1 MALRSRSRT
10 ATATSG
16 PGRGPHSDGR
26 SRHRR
31 RPTTR
36 GRVRHRH
43 AASADELQRRAEALF
58 AERAGERRD
67 SGKGPP
73 SGGRPGVTEEA
84 DAARLGDVRAVDVV
98 GSADVVGFVGR
109 APRKAGAPEFG
120 PRGEGA
126 AEGARWDHG
135 SAESARSDGGPREG
149 DRTDADSSSSSSS
162 SSGGGGWRDADP
174 RSGDWRERAGLAL
187 RERMPVW
194 LQTRCGLER
203 RNVVALSVLLVVAAV
218 FALQHFWSGRT
229 QPVQAPE
236 VVRAAAP
243 FGESGTESGQSGA
256 GGRRGPAEP
265 AVSGGGSNTAGAPGA
280 EIVVDVGGKVR
291 EPGIQR
297 LPAGSRVADALKAA
311 GGVRPGTNT
320 DTLNRARFLVDGEQ
334 VVVGGPP
341 APAPVAGTGGPGTG
355 GSVTGGPVGAAA
367 PVSLNT
373 ATVDQLDTL
382 PGVGPV
388 LAQHIVDYR
397 TQHGGF
403 RSVDELREVNG
414 IGDRRFADLRNLVQP

>member
-10 ATATSG
+10 ATTTSG

-31 RPTTR
+31 PPGTQ

-43 AASADELQRRAEALF
+43 ADSADELQRRAEVLF
-58 AERAGERRD
+58 AERAGQRRD

-73 SGGRPGVTEEA
+73 PGGPRVHDEA
-84 DAARLGDVRAVDVV
+84 VGSDPERLEAAGAVDVAEA
-98 GSADVVGFVGR
+98 GSAADAVGFVER
-109 APRKAGAPEFG
+109 ARWEAGAAEEEWRDGG
-120 PRGEGA
+120 P
-126 AEGARWDHG
+126 AEGARRDAG
-135 SAESARSDGGPREG
+135 SREG
-149 DRTDADSSSSSSS
+149 S
-162 SSGGGGWRDADP
+162 WRDADTGGGAW
-174 RSGDWRERAGLAL
+174 RDTDSGTGNGNGSEYGYGDRRWRERAGSAL

-194 LQTRCGLER
+194 LQARCGLER

-218 FALQHFWSGRT
+218 FAVQHFWTGRT
-229 QPVQAPE
+229 QSVQAPE

-243 FGESGTESGQSGA
+243 FGESGESGASSA
-256 GGRRGPAEP
+256 GGRRGAAGP
-265 AVSGGGSNTAGAPGA
+265 AVSGGIPNTAGPAGA

-334 VVVGGPP
+334 VIVGGPAAP
-341 APAPVAGTGGPGTG
+341 APAPGTGGPAA
-355 GSVTGGPVGAAA
+355 GGPAAA

-397 TQHGGF
+397 TRHGGF

>member
-31 RPTTR
+31 PPGTQ

-43 AASADELQRRAEALF
+43 AASADELQRRAEVLF

-73 SGGRPGVTEEA
+73 PGGPGVDDEPAGNAPE
-84 DAARLGDVRAVDVV
+84 RLKSAGAVDVTEA
-98 GSADVVGFVGR
+98 GSAADAVGFVER
-109 APRKAGAPEFG
+109 ARWEAGAAQKGRPDG
-120 PRGEGA
+120 DS
-126 AEGARWDHG
+126 AEGSRRDAG
-135 SAESARSDGGPREG
+135 SREG
-149 DRTDADSSSSSSS
+149 LC
-162 SSGGGGWRDADP
+162 RDADT
-174 RSGDWRERAGLAL
+174 RDQAWRDTDSGNGNGYGDRNWRERAGSAL
-187 RERMPVW
+187 RERLPVW
-194 LQTRCGLER
+194 LQARCGLER
-203 RNVVALSVLLVVAAV
+203 RNVVALSVLLVMAAV
-218 FALQHFWSGRT
+218 FAVQHFWTGRT
-229 QPVQAPE
+229 QSVQAPE

-243 FGESGTESGQSGA
+243 FGESGASSA
-256 GGRRGPAEP
+256 GERRGAAGPT
-265 AVSGGGSNTAGAPGA
+265 VSGGVPNTAGPAGS

-334 VVVGGPP
+334 VIVGGPAAL
-341 APAPVAGTGGPGTG
+341 APAPGTGGPA
-355 GSVTGGPVGAAA
+355 VGGPAGQAAA
-367 PVSLNT
+367 PVPLNT

-414 IGDRRFADLRNLVQP
+414 IGDRRFADLRNLVRP

>member
-1 MALRSRSRT
+1 MALRSRSHT

-31 RPTTR
+31 PPGTQ

-43 AASADELQRRAEALF
+43 AASADELQRRAEVLF

-73 SGGRPGVTEEA
+73 PGGPGVDDEMAVGDPERLEA
-84 DAARLGDVRAVDVV
+84 VGAVDVAEA
-98 GSADVVGFVGR
+98 GSGAGTVGFVER
-109 APRKAGAPEFG
+109 ARWET
-120 PRGEGA
+120 GA
-126 AEGARWDHG
+126 AEESRRDDG
-135 SAESARSDGGPREG
+135 SREG
-149 DRTDADSSSSSSS
+149 V
-162 SSGGGGWRDADP
+162 WRDAD
-174 RSGDWRERAGLAL
+174 SGSENRHGYEARDWRERAGSAL

-194 LQTRCGLER
+194 LQARCGLER

-218 FALQHFWSGRT
+218 FAVQHFWTGRT
-229 QPVQAPE
+229 QSVQAPE

-243 FGESGTESGQSGA
+243 FGESGESGASSA
-256 GGRRGPAEP
+256 DGRRGAAGP
-265 AVSGGGSNTAGAPGA
+265 AVSGGAANPAGPAGA
-280 EIVVDVGGKVR
+280 EIVVDVSGKVR

-334 VVVGGPP
+334 VIVGGPAAP
-341 APAPVAGTGGPGTG
+341 APAPGTGGPAA
-355 GSVTGGPVGAAA
+355 GGPAAA

-397 TQHGGF
+397 TQHAGF

-414 IGDRRFADLRNLVQP
+414 IGDPSCQC

>member
-1 MALRSRSRT
+1 M
-10 ATATSG
+10 
-16 PGRGPHSDGR
+16 
-26 SRHRR
+26 
-31 RPTTR
+31 
-36 GRVRHRH
+36 
-43 AASADELQRRAEALF
+43 LF

-73 SGGRPGVTEEA
+73 PGGPRVHDEAVGSGPE
-84 DAARLGDVRAVDVV
+84 RLEVAGAVDVAEA
-98 GSADVVGFVGR
+98 GSAADAVGFVER
-109 APRKAGAPEFG
+109 ARWEAGAAEEEWRDAG
-120 PRGEGA
+120 S
-126 AEGARWDHG
+126 AEGAR
-135 SAESARSDGGPREG
+135 
-149 DRTDADSSSSSSS
+149 
-162 SSGGGGWRDADP
+162 RDADTGGGAW
-174 RSGDWRERAGLAL
+174 RDTDSGTGNGIEYRYGDRPWRERAGSAL

-194 LQTRCGLER
+194 LQARCGLER

-218 FALQHFWSGRT
+218 FAVQHFWTGRT
-229 QPVQAPE
+229 QSVQAPE

-243 FGESGTESGQSGA
+243 FGESGASSA
-256 GGRRGPAEP
+256 GGRRGAAGP
-265 AVSGGGSNTAGAPGA
+265 AVSGGVPNTAGPAGA

-334 VVVGGPP
+334 VIVGGPAAP
-341 APAPVAGTGGPGTG
+341 APAPGTGGPGAG
-355 GSVTGGPVGAAA
+355 GAAGPAAA

-397 TQHGGF
+397 TRHGGF